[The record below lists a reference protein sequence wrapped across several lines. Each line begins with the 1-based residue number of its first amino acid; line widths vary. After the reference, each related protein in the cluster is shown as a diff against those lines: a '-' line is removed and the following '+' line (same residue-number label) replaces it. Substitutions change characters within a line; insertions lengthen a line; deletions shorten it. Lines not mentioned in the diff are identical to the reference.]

1 MVCSALNVVL
11 FLPLSITQW
20 KEGGVRMRAC
30 MYVCVRMRACATR
43 AAAAPTPG
51 QILIPALRR
60 NKAMVILLTAFFR
73 DFPVGT
79 KWHLNVH
86 CRHTCLIPSSSFS
99 GDTPVPFMMEFEFS
113 VQKARIISRQ
123 EIGLLFKY
131 CCFISYFSHGGI

>member
-1 MVCSALNVVL
+1 
-11 FLPLSITQW
+11 
-20 KEGGVRMRAC
+20 
-30 MYVCVRMRACATR
+30 
-43 AAAAPTPG
+43 
-51 QILIPALRR
+51 
-60 NKAMVILLTAFFR
+60 MVILSTALFR

-86 CRHTCLIPSSSFS
+86 CRHTCLILSSSFS